1 MFSKILIANR
11 GEIACRVIRSAK
23 RLGIGTVAVYSEAD
37 EGALHVRM
45 ADEAV
50 LIGPA
55 AAAESYLNVDALLA
69 AIKETGAEAVH
80 PGYGFLS
87 ESAAFAEALAGAG
100 VTFIGP
106 PADAI
111 AAMGDK
117 LAARR
122 IAAEA
127 GVATIPGTEDAVDD
141 ADEAI
146 AAAREIGYPVMIK
159 ASAGGGGKGM
169 RLVWDESGLREGMSS
184 AINEAVSAFGDGRVF
199 VERFI
204 EDPRHIEIQV
214 LADGAGAVVHLG
226 ERECSIQRRH
236 QKVIE
241 EAPSPLLDEETR
253 AAMGAQACALAAAV
267 GYRSAGTVEFVAD
280 QQRNFYF
287 LEMNTR
293 LQVEHPITELVTGID
308 LVEQQIRIAAGE
320 PLSFRQEDIGRNGW
334 AMECRIYAEDPARGF
349 VPSIGRL
356 SRYREPAASETC
368 RVDAGVDE
376 GSEISMFYDPMIA
389 KLVTHGPDRPAA
401 IAAMQDALDRYEI
414 SGVAHNAGFLN
425 AVLGRPRFAEGRLS
439 TAFIEEEFGERFDP
453 AALTDE
459 ARAVLVPVAAVVHAR
474 LAARAGRISGQ
485 IEGLPPVRHTG
496 AWVVDLGTS
505 RHEVRIDEG
514 ADGIAVV
521 DGERTVPV
529 ASDWQP
535 HESLFS
541 GTVAGT
547 PVTIQVQRRGTAL
560 TLRWRGL
567 RDHGPGSHAAG
578 RGTRRHHAGEGGA
591 RPLALPALAH
601 AGAGGGA
608 AGFRRRH
615 GAGGAASRHRGRH
628 EDGERAPRRT
638 RRAHRRSPGQSRRQP
653 FRRSSHHG
661 VRRRGV
667 MPGRRLAAG
676 SGRDVTCWARQCG
689 GRSPPSPPRRRS
701 YGPSAP
707 SGA

>member
-11 GEIACRVIRSAK
+11 GEIACRVIRSAR

-37 EGALHVRM
+37 DGALHTRM

-50 LIGPA
+50 AIGPPA
-55 AAAESYLNVDALLA
+55 ATESYLNVDALLA
-69 AIKETGAEAVH
+69 AIAETGAEAVH

-87 ESAAFAEALAGAG
+87 ESAAFAEALAKAG

-122 IAAEA
+122 IAADA

-141 ADEAI
+141 ADAAI

-169 RLVWDESGLREGMSS
+169 RLVWDEAGLREGMTS
-184 AINEAVSAFGDGRVF
+184 AVNEAVSAFGDGRVF

-204 EDPRHIEIQV
+204 VDPRHIEIQV
-214 LADGAGAVVHLG
+214 LADNAGTVIHLG

-241 EAPSPLLDEETR
+241 EAPSPLLDEATR
-253 AAMGAQACALAAAV
+253 AAMGAQACALAKAV

-293 LQVEHPITELVTGID
+293 LQVEHPITEMVTGID

-320 PLSFRQEDIGRNGW
+320 PIAFGQKDVRRNGW

-349 VPSIGRL
+349 MPSIGRL
-356 SRYREPAASETC
+356 SRYREPEASAAC

-389 KLVTHGPDRPAA
+389 KLVVHGPDRPAA
-401 IAAMQDALDRYEI
+401 IAAMQDALDRYELT
-414 SGVAHNAGFLN
+414 GVAHNAGFLN
-425 AVLGRPRFAEGRLS
+425 AVLGRRRFAEGRLS
-439 TAFIEEEFGERFDP
+439 TAFIEEEFGAGFDP
-453 AALTDE
+453 TVLTDE
-459 ARAVLVPVAAVVHAR
+459 ARAVLVPVAGVVHAR

-496 AWVVDLGTS
+496 DWVVDLGTS
-505 RHEVRIDEG
+505 QHEVRIDEG

-521 DGERTVPV
+521 DNGRTVPV
-529 ASDWQP
+529 ESDWQL
-535 HESLFS
+535 HESLFT
-541 GTVAGT
+541 GTVAGAA
-547 PVTIQVQRRGTAL
+547 VTIQVRRRGAAL
-560 TLRWRGL
+560 TLRWRGYEVTARVRTPRAAEL
-567 RDHGPGSHAAG
+567 AATMPAKEALDLSRFLLSPMPG
-578 RGTRRHHAGEGGA
+578 
-591 RPLALPALAH
+591 LVVALPASEGDMVRAGQPLAIVDAMKMENVLRAQRDGRIVAVH
-601 AGAGGGA
+601 AKVGD
-608 AGFRRRH
+608 
-615 GAGGAASRHRGRH
+615 S
-628 EDGERAPRRT
+628 
-638 RRAHRRSPGQSRRQP
+638 
-653 FRRSSHHG
+653 
-661 VRRRGV
+661 
-667 MPGRRLAAG
+667 LAA
-676 SGRDVTCWARQCG
+676 DQVIMEF
-689 GRSPPSPPRRRS
+689 
-701 YGPSAP
+701 AP
-707 SGA
+707 EE

>member
-11 GEIACRVIRSAK
+11 GEIACRVIRSAR

-37 EGALHVRM
+37 EGALHTRM

-69 AIKETGAEAVH
+69 AITETGAEAVH

-100 VTFIGP
+100 VIFIGP
-106 PADAI
+106 PTEAI

-122 IAAEA
+122 IADDA

-169 RLVWDESGLREGMSS
+169 RLVWDEGDLREGMSS
-184 AINEAVSAFGDGRVF
+184 AVNEAVSAFGDGRVF

-214 LADGAGAVVHLG
+214 LADGAGTVVHLG

-241 EAPSPLLDEETR
+241 EAPSPLLDEATR

-320 PLSFRQEDIGRNGW
+320 PLAFGQEDIGRNGW
-334 AMECRIYAEDPARGF
+334 ALECRIYAEDPARGF

-356 SRYREPAASETC
+356 SRYREPSASETC

-414 SGVAHNAGFLN
+414 SGVAHNTGFLN
-425 AVLGRPRFAEGRLS
+425 AVLDRPRFAEGRLS

-521 DGERTVPV
+521 DGAQTMPV

-541 GTVAGT
+541 GTVAAT

-560 TLRWRGL
+560 TLRWRGCEITARVRTPRAAEL
-567 RDHGPGSHAAG
+567 AATMPAKEALDLSRFLLSPMPG
-578 RGTRRHHAGEGGA
+578 
-591 RPLALPALAH
+591 LVVALPASEGDTVQAGQPLAIVD
-601 AGAGGGA
+601 AMKMENVLRAQ
-608 AGFRRRH
+608 RD
-615 GAGGAASRHRGRH
+615 GRIVAV
-628 EDGERAPRRT
+628 RAKVGD
-638 RRAHRRSPGQSRRQP
+638 S
-653 FRRSSHHG
+653 
-661 VRRRGV
+661 
-667 MPGRRLAAG
+667 LAA
-676 SGRDVTCWARQCG
+676 DQVIMEFA
-689 GRSPPSPPRRRS
+689 
-701 YGPSAP
+701 AEE
-707 SGA
+707 

>member
-1 MFSKILIANR
+1 MLSKILIANR
-11 GEIACRVIRSAK
+11 GEIACRVIRSAR

-37 EGALHVRM
+37 DGALHTRM

-69 AIKETGAEAVH
+69 AITETGAEAVH

-100 VTFIGP
+100 ITFIGP

-122 IAAEA
+122 IADDA

-169 RLVWDESGLREGMSS
+169 RLVWDEAALVESMTS

-204 EDPRHIEIQV
+204 ENPRHIEIQV
-214 LADGAGAVVHLG
+214 LADGAGTVVHLG

-293 LQVEHPITELVTGID
+293 LQVEHPITELVTGVD

-320 PLSFRQEDIGRNGW
+320 PLAFGQEDIGRNGW

-356 SRYREPAASETC
+356 SRYREPATSETC

-376 GSEISMFYDPMIA
+376 GSEISMFYDPMIS

-414 SGVAHNAGFLN
+414 SGVAHNTGFLN

-521 DGERTVPV
+521 DGAQTVPV

-560 TLRWRGL
+560 TLRWRGCEITARVRTPRAAEL
-567 RDHGPGSHAAG
+567 AATMPAKEALDLSRFLLSPMPG
-578 RGTRRHHAGEGGA
+578 
-591 RPLALPALAH
+591 LVVALPASEGDTVQAGQPLAIVD
-601 AGAGGGA
+601 AMKMENVLRAQ
-608 AGFRRRH
+608 RD
-615 GAGGAASRHRGRH
+615 GRIVAV
-628 EDGERAPRRT
+628 RAKVGD
-638 RRAHRRSPGQSRRQP
+638 S
-653 FRRSSHHG
+653 
-661 VRRRGV
+661 
-667 MPGRRLAAG
+667 LAA
-676 SGRDVTCWARQCG
+676 DQVIMEFA
-689 GRSPPSPPRRRS
+689 
-701 YGPSAP
+701 AEE
-707 SGA
+707 

>member
-11 GEIACRVIRSAK
+11 GEIACRVIRSAR
-23 RLGIGTVAVYSEAD
+23 RLGIGTVAVFSEAD
-37 EGALHVRM
+37 EGALHTRM
-45 ADEAV
+45 ADEAI

-55 AAAESYLNVDALLA
+55 TAAESYLNVDALLA
-69 AIKETGAEAVH
+69 AITGTGAEAVH

-87 ESAAFAEALAGAG
+87 ESAAFAEALAEAG
-100 VTFIGP
+100 VIFIGP
-106 PADAI
+106 PTEAI

-122 IAAEA
+122 IADDA

-141 ADEAI
+141 ADAAI
-146 AAAREIGYPVMIK
+146 TAAREIGYPVMIK

-169 RLVWDESGLREGMSS
+169 RLVWDEAALSESMTS

-214 LADGAGAVVHLG
+214 LADGAGTVVHLG

-241 EAPSPLLDEETR
+241 EAPSPLLDEATR

-293 LQVEHPITELVTGID
+293 LQVEHPITEMVTGID

-320 PLSFRQEDIGRNGW
+320 PLAFGQKDIGRNGW

-356 SRYREPAASETC
+356 SRYREPATSETC

-401 IAAMQDALDRYEI
+401 IAAMRDALDRYEI
-414 SGVAHNAGFLN
+414 SGVAHNTGFLN

-496 AWVVDLGTS
+496 AWVVDLGAS
-505 RHEVRIDEG
+505 RHEVRIDES

-521 DGERTVPV
+521 DGERTVPM

-541 GTVAGT
+541 GTVAAT

-560 TLRWRGL
+560 TLRWRGCEITARVRTPRAAEL
-567 RDHGPGSHAAG
+567 AATMPAKEALDLSRFLLSPMPG
-578 RGTRRHHAGEGGA
+578 
-591 RPLALPALAH
+591 LVVALPASEGDTVQAGQPLAIVD
-601 AGAGGGA
+601 AMKMENVLRAQ
-608 AGFRRRH
+608 RD
-615 GAGGAASRHRGRH
+615 GRIVAV
-628 EDGERAPRRT
+628 RAKVGD
-638 RRAHRRSPGQSRRQP
+638 S
-653 FRRSSHHG
+653 
-661 VRRRGV
+661 
-667 MPGRRLAAG
+667 LAA
-676 SGRDVTCWARQCG
+676 DQVIMEFA
-689 GRSPPSPPRRRS
+689 
-701 YGPSAP
+701 AEE
-707 SGA
+707 

>member
-11 GEIACRVIRSAK
+11 GEIACRVIRSAR

-37 EGALHVRM
+37 DGALHTRM

-50 LIGPA
+50 RIGPA
-55 AAAESYLNVDALLA
+55 AAAESYLNVGALLG
-69 AIKETGAEAVH
+69 AIAETGAEAVH

-87 ESAAFAEALAGAG
+87 ESAAFAEALAKEG

-111 AAMGDK
+111 ASMGDK

-122 IAAEA
+122 IAADA

-141 ADEAI
+141 ADAAI
-146 AAAREIGYPVMIK
+146 TAAREIGYPVMIK

-169 RLVWDESGLREGMSS
+169 RLVWDEAGLREGMAS

-199 VERFI
+199 IERFI
-204 EDPRHIEIQV
+204 VDPRHIEIQV
-214 LADGAGAVVHLG
+214 LADNTGKVVHLG

-241 EAPSPLLDEETR
+241 EAPSPLLDENTR

-293 LQVEHPITELVTGID
+293 LQVEHPITEMVTGID

-320 PLSFRQEDIGRNGW
+320 PIALDQGDVARNGW

-356 SRYREPAASETC
+356 SRYREPPASDTC

-389 KLVTHGPDRPAA
+389 KLVVHGPDRPAA
-401 IAAMQDALDRYEI
+401 IAAMRDALDRYEI
-414 SGVAHNAGFLN
+414 TGVAHNAGFLN
-425 AVLGRPRFAEGRLS
+425 AVLGRARFAEGRLS
-439 TAFIEEEFGERFDP
+439 TAFIEEEFGEGFNP
-453 AALTDE
+453 TALTDE
-459 ARAVLVPVAAVVHAR
+459 ARAVLVPVAALVHAR

-485 IEGLPPVRHTG
+485 IEGQSPVRYTG
-496 AWVVDLGTS
+496 DWVVDLGAS
-505 RHEVRIDEG
+505 RHVLRIDEG
-514 ADGIAVV
+514 ADGIVV
-521 DGERTVPV
+521 DHDGRSVPV
-529 ASDWQP
+529 AGAWQP
-535 HESLFS
+535 HESLF
-541 GTVAGT
+541 AGT
-547 PVTIQVQRRGTAL
+547 AAGVPVTIQVRRRGTAL
-560 TLRWRGL
+560 TLRWRGCETTARVRTPRAAEL
-567 RDHGPGSHAAG
+567 AATMPAKEALDLSRFLLSPMPGLVVALP
-578 RGTRRHHAGEGGA
+578 AGEGDEVRAGQ
-591 RPLALPALAH
+591 PLAIVDAMKMENVLRAERDGRVVAVH
-601 AGAGGGA
+601 AKVGD
-608 AGFRRRH
+608 
-615 GAGGAASRHRGRH
+615 S
-628 EDGERAPRRT
+628 
-638 RRAHRRSPGQSRRQP
+638 
-653 FRRSSHHG
+653 
-661 VRRRGV
+661 
-667 MPGRRLAAG
+667 LAA
-676 SGRDVTCWARQCG
+676 DQVIMEF
-689 GRSPPSPPRRRS
+689 
-701 YGPSAP
+701 AP
-707 SGA
+707 EE

>member
-11 GEIACRVIRSAK
+11 GEIACRVIRSAE

-37 EGALHVRM
+37 EGALHTRM

-55 AAAESYLNVDALLA
+55 AAAESYLKIDALLA
-69 AIKETGAEAVH
+69 AIAETGAEAVH

-87 ESAAFAEALAGAG
+87 ESAAFADALAEAG

-106 PADAI
+106 PAGAI
-111 AAMGDK
+111 ASMGDK

-141 ADEAI
+141 VEEAI

-169 RLVWDESGLREGMSS
+169 RLVWDEADLSESMAS
-184 AINEAVSAFGDGRVF
+184 AVNEATAAFGDGRVF

-204 EDPRHIEIQV
+204 VDPRHIEIQV
-214 LADGAGAVVHLG
+214 LADNAGTVVHLG

-241 EAPSPLLDEETR
+241 EAPSPLLDEATR

-293 LQVEHPITELVTGID
+293 LQVEHPITELVTGVD

-320 PLSFRQEDIGRNGW
+320 PLAFVQEDIGRNGW

-376 GSEISMFYDPMIA
+376 GSEISMFYDPMIS

-401 IAAMQDALDRYEI
+401 IAAMRDALDRYEI
-414 SGVAHNAGFLN
+414 TGVAHNAGFLN
-425 AVLGRPRFAEGRLS
+425 AVLGRARFAEGRLS
-439 TAFIEEEFGERFDP
+439 TAFIEEEFGQGFDP
-453 AALTDE
+453 TVLSDE

-485 IEGLPPVRHTG
+485 IEGLAPVRHTG
-496 AWVVDLGTS
+496 EWVVDLGTS
-505 RHEVRIDEG
+505 RHAVRIDESEDRIAV
-514 ADGIAVV
+514 ADGA
-521 DGERTVPV
+521 RTVPV

-535 HESLFS
+535 HESLFA
-541 GTVAGT
+541 GTVAGST
-547 PVTIQVQRRGTAL
+547 VTIQVRRPGTAL
-560 TLRWRGL
+560 TLRWRGSEITARVRTPRAAEL
-567 RDHGPGSHAAG
+567 AATMPAKEALDLSRFLLSPMPG
-578 RGTRRHHAGEGGA
+578 
-591 RPLALPALAH
+591 LVVALPASEGDTVRAGQPLAVVDAMKMENVLRAQRDGRIVAVH
-601 AGAGGGA
+601 AKVGD
-608 AGFRRRH
+608 
-615 GAGGAASRHRGRH
+615 S
-628 EDGERAPRRT
+628 
-638 RRAHRRSPGQSRRQP
+638 
-653 FRRSSHHG
+653 
-661 VRRRGV
+661 
-667 MPGRRLAAG
+667 LAA
-676 SGRDVTCWARQCG
+676 DQVIMEF
-689 GRSPPSPPRRRS
+689 
-701 YGPSAP
+701 AP
-707 SGA
+707 EE

>member
-11 GEIACRVIRSAK
+11 GEIACRVIRSAR

-37 EGALHVRM
+37 EGALHTRM
-45 ADEAV
+45 ADDAV
-50 LIGPA
+50 CVGPA

-69 AIKETGAEAVH
+69 AIEQTGAEAVH

-87 ESAAFAEALAGAG
+87 ESAAFAEALAKAG

-106 PADAI
+106 PPGAI

-117 LAARR
+117 LAARK
-122 IAAEA
+122 IAADA

-141 ADEAI
+141 AEAAI
-146 AAAREIGYPVMIK
+146 AAAREIGYPVMLK
-159 ASAGGGGKGM
+159 AAAGGGGKGM
-169 RLVWDESGLREGMSS
+169 RLVWDEAHLREDMGS
-184 AINEAVSAFGDGRVF
+184 AVNEATAAFGDGRVF

-204 EDPRHIEIQV
+204 VDPRHIEIQV
-214 LADGAGAVVHLG
+214 LADNAGTVVHLG

-241 EAPSPLLDEETR
+241 EAPSPLLDEATR
-253 AAMGAQACALAAAV
+253 EAMGAQACALAAAV

-293 LQVEHPITELVTGID
+293 LQVEHPITEMVTGID

-320 PLSFRQEDIGRNGW
+320 PIAFDQEDVTRNGW

-356 SRYREPAASETC
+356 SRYREPPASDTC

-401 IAAMQDALDRYEI
+401 IAAMRDALDRYELT
-414 SGVAHNAGFLN
+414 GVTHNAGFLN
-425 AVLGRPRFAEGRLS
+425 AVLGRTRFAEGRLS
-439 TAFIEEEFGERFDP
+439 TAFIEEEFGAGFDP
-453 AALTDE
+453 SALTEE

-474 LAARAGRISGQ
+474 LAARAGRISGR

-496 AWVVDLGTS
+496 DWVIDLGTS
-505 RHEVRIDEG
+505 RHEVRIVDG

-521 DGERTVPV
+521 DNGGTVPV
-529 ASDWQP
+529 ASGWQP
-535 HESLFS
+535 HESLFT
-541 GTVAGT
+541 GTVAGA
-547 PVTIQVQRRGTAL
+547 PVTIQVSRRGTAL
-560 TLRWRGL
+560 TLRWRGFEVMARVRTPRAAEL
-567 RDHGPGSHAAG
+567 AATMPAKEALDLSRYLLSPMPG
-578 RGTRRHHAGEGGA
+578 
-591 RPLALPALAH
+591 LVVALPASKGDTVRAGQPLAVVDAMKMENVLRAQRDGRIVAVH
-601 AGAGGGA
+601 AEVGD
-608 AGFRRRH
+608 
-615 GAGGAASRHRGRH
+615 S
-628 EDGERAPRRT
+628 
-638 RRAHRRSPGQSRRQP
+638 
-653 FRRSSHHG
+653 
-661 VRRRGV
+661 
-667 MPGRRLAAG
+667 LAA
-676 SGRDVTCWARQCG
+676 DQVIMEF
-689 GRSPPSPPRRRS
+689 
-701 YGPSAP
+701 AP
-707 SGA
+707 EE

>member
-1 MFSKILIANR
+1 MFSKILVANR

-23 RLGIGTVAVYSEAD
+23 GLGIGTVAVYSEAD
-37 EGALHVRM
+37 EGALHARM

-55 AAAESYLNVDALLA
+55 AAAESYLNIDALLA
-69 AIKETGAEAVH
+69 AITETGAEAVH

-87 ESAAFAEALAGAG
+87 ESAAFAEALSEAG

-122 IAAEA
+122 IAADA
-127 GVATIPGTEDAVDD
+127 RVATIPGTEDAVDD
-141 ADEAI
+141 ADAAI
-146 AAAREIGYPVMIK
+146 TAAREIGYPVMIK

-169 RLVWDESGLREGMSS
+169 RLVWDEGGLREGMSS
-184 AINEAVSAFGDGRVF
+184 AVNEAVSAFGDGRVF

-214 LADGAGAVVHLG
+214 LADNAGTVVHLG

-241 EAPSPLLDEETR
+241 EAPSPLLDEATR

-356 SRYREPAASETC
+356 ARYREPAASETC

-414 SGVAHNAGFLN
+414 RGVAHNAGFLS

-453 AALTDE
+453 AALTDA

-496 AWVVDLGTS
+496 EWVVDLGTS
-505 RHEVRIDEG
+505 RHEVRIDEDV
-514 ADGIAVV
+514 DGIAVV
-521 DGERTVPV
+521 DGARTVPV

-535 HESLFS
+535 HESVFT
-541 GTVAGT
+541 GTVAGA
-547 PVTIQVQRRGTAL
+547 PVAIQVQRRGTAL
-560 TLRWRGL
+560 TLRWRGCEVAAHVRTPRAAEL
-567 RDHGPGSHAAG
+567 AATMPAKEALDLSRFLLSPMPG
-578 RGTRRHHAGEGGA
+578 
-591 RPLALPALAH
+591 LVVALPASEGDAVRAGQPLAIVD
-601 AGAGGGA
+601 AMKMENVLRAQ
-608 AGFRRRH
+608 RD
-615 GAGGAASRHRGRH
+615 GRVVAVH
-628 EDGERAPRRT
+628 TKVGD
-638 RRAHRRSPGQSRRQP
+638 S
-653 FRRSSHHG
+653 
-661 VRRRGV
+661 
-667 MPGRRLAAG
+667 LAA
-676 SGRDVTCWARQCG
+676 DQVIMEFA
-689 GRSPPSPPRRRS
+689 
-701 YGPSAP
+701 ADE
-707 SGA
+707 

>member
-11 GEIACRVIRSAK
+11 GEIACRVIRSAR

-37 EGALHVRM
+37 EGALHTRM
-45 ADEAV
+45 ADEAIA
-50 LIGPA
+50 IGPA
-55 AAAESYLNVDALLA
+55 AASQSYLNVDALLN
-69 AIKETGAEAVH
+69 AIARTGAEAVH

-87 ESAAFAEALAGAG
+87 ESAAFAEALAEAG

-122 IAAEA
+122 IAADA

-141 ADEAI
+141 ADAAI
-146 AAAREIGYPVMIK
+146 AAAREIGYPVMLK
-159 ASAGGGGKGM
+159 AAAGGGGKGM
-169 RLVWDESGLREGMSS
+169 RLVWDEAGLREGMTS
-184 AINEAVSAFGDGRVF
+184 AVNEATSAFGDGRVF

-214 LADGAGAVVHLG
+214 LADNAGTVVYLG

-241 EAPSPLLDEETR
+241 EAPSPLLNEATR

-280 QQRNFYF
+280 QCQSFYF

-293 LQVEHPITELVTGID
+293 LQVEHPITEMVTGID

-320 PLSFRQEDIGRNGW
+320 PIAFGQEDVARNGW

-356 SRYREPAASETC
+356 SRYREPPASDTC

-389 KLVTHGPDRPAA
+389 KLVVHGPDRPAA
-401 IAAMQDALDRYEI
+401 IAAMRDALDRYEI
-414 SGVAHNAGFLN
+414 TGVAHNASFLN
-425 AVLGRPRFAEGRLS
+425 AVLGRARFVEGRLS
-439 TAFIEEEFGERFDP
+439 TAFIEEEFGAGFDP
-453 AALTDE
+453 KALADE

-496 AWVVDLGTS
+496 DWVVDLGTS

-521 DGERTVPV
+521 DDGRTIPV

-535 HESLFS
+535 HESLFA
-541 GTVAGT
+541 GTVAGAA
-547 PVTIQVQRRGTAL
+547 VTIQVQRRGTAL
-560 TLRWRGL
+560 ALRWRGSEVTARVRTPRAAEL
-567 RDHGPGSHAAG
+567 AATMPAKEALDLSRFLLSPMPG
-578 RGTRRHHAGEGGA
+578 
-591 RPLALPALAH
+591 LVVALPASEGDTVRVGQPLAIVDAMKMENVLRAQRDGRIVAVH
-601 AGAGGGA
+601 ATVGD
-608 AGFRRRH
+608 
-615 GAGGAASRHRGRH
+615 S
-628 EDGERAPRRT
+628 
-638 RRAHRRSPGQSRRQP
+638 
-653 FRRSSHHG
+653 
-661 VRRRGV
+661 
-667 MPGRRLAAG
+667 LAA
-676 SGRDVTCWARQCG
+676 DQVIMEF
-689 GRSPPSPPRRRS
+689 
-701 YGPSAP
+701 AP
-707 SGA
+707 EE

>member
-37 EGALHVRM
+37 EGALHTRM

-55 AAAESYLNVDALLA
+55 VAAESYLNIDALLA

-159 ASAGGGGKGM
+159 ASSGGGGKGM

-204 EDPRHIEIQV
+204 VDPRHIEIQV
-214 LADGAGAVVHLG
+214 LADGAGTVVHLG

-320 PLSFRQEDIGRNGW
+320 PLAFGQEDIGRNGW
-334 AMECRIYAEDPARGF
+334 ALECRIYAEDPARGF

-356 SRYREPAASETC
+356 SRYREPAASKTC

-425 AVLGRPRFAEGRLS
+425 AVLERPRFAEGQLS

-505 RHEVRIDEG
+505 RHEVQIDEG
-514 ADGIAVV
+514 ADGLTVA
-521 DGERTVPV
+521 DGEQMVPV

-547 PVTIQVQRRGTAL
+547 PVTVQVQRRGTAL
-560 TLRWRGL
+560 TLRWRGCEITARVRTPRAAEL
-567 RDHGPGSHAAG
+567 AATMPAKEALDLSRFLLSPMPG
-578 RGTRRHHAGEGGA
+578 
-591 RPLALPALAH
+591 LVVALPASEGDTVQAGQPLAIVDAMKMENVLRAERDGRIVTVH
-601 AGAGGGA
+601 AEVGD
-608 AGFRRRH
+608 
-615 GAGGAASRHRGRH
+615 S
-628 EDGERAPRRT
+628 
-638 RRAHRRSPGQSRRQP
+638 
-653 FRRSSHHG
+653 
-661 VRRRGV
+661 
-667 MPGRRLAAG
+667 LAA
-676 SGRDVTCWARQCG
+676 DQVIMEFA
-689 GRSPPSPPRRRS
+689 
-701 YGPSAP
+701 AEE
-707 SGA
+707 